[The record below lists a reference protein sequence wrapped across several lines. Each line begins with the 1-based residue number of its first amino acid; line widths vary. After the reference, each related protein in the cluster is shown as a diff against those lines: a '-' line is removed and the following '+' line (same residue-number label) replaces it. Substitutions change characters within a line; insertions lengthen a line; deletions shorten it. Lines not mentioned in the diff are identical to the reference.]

1 MLPPLALP
9 PSPPLALPPLALP
22 NGDPPMIPPLL
33 LPPFPPTPPAPP
45 APPIPPFPAYW
56 LANACVVQTVVRA
69 VTVRIAATAEAKS
82 NVVLLFK
89 FRRELF
95 RITRLI
101 NDSIDNFASLFC
113 KRISMQSR
121 TIIIFY
127 LSFTDKIITSL
138 VDIKNTEFR
147 IYIKTWHELFYDI
160 EYLYRTSIKIEN
172 LGIFYWNE
180 ISLYIND
187 FAYYPMYC
195 YN

>member
-33 LPPFPPTPPAPP
+33 YPPFPPTPPAPP

-56 LANACVVQTVVRA
+56 SANACVVQTVVRA
-69 VTVRIAATAEAKS
+69 VTVRIAATAEAIS
-82 NVVLLFK
+82 IVVLLFK

-95 RITRLI
+95 TIILLI
-101 NDSIDNFASLFC
+101 NDSIDDFASLFS
-113 KRISMQSR
+113 KIISTLSS
-121 TIIIFY
+121 TITIFY

-147 IYIKTWHELFYDI
+147 IYIKTWHDLFCDI
-160 EYLYRTSIKIEN
+160 EYLYRASI
-172 LGIFYWNE
+172 
-180 ISLYIND
+180 
-187 FAYYPMYC
+187 
-195 YN
+195 